1 MEDELERNM
10 TTLFEINKESKKN
23 NQPDFKMDF
32 KMVYLC
38 IPYNKDIVEYV
49 ITEDIETAN
58 MLASEK
64 KEYKISVFTRNNNG
78 DYAIYNK

>member
-10 TTLFEINKESKKN
+10 TTLFEKNKESKKN
-23 NQPDFKMDF
+23 NQMDF

-64 KEYKISVFTRNNNG
+64 KEYKIRVFTRNNNG

>member
-23 NQPDFKMDF
+23 NQMDF

-49 ITEDIETAN
+49 ITEDNETAN
-58 MLASEK
+58 MLASSEK
-64 KEYKISVFTRNNNG
+64 KEYKIQVFTRNNNS
-78 DYAIYNK
+78 DYAIYKK

>member
-23 NQPDFKMDF
+23 NQMDF

-64 KEYKISVFTRNNNG
+64 KEYKILVFTRNNNG